1 MKHLAFICLLALSLD
16 AVAGDYA
23 TCLLKNLP
31 GLQNEAAANAAI
43 ALCMKE
49 YPGGVRTVEQGSGR
63 GWLSYKSGAECAMK
77 KAADTRSQ
85 LAGSG
90 IYLACRLLYDEPSR
104 ELTVDQF
111 LGNRP

>member
-1 MKHLAFICLLALSLD
+1 MKRLALTLLLTATYP

-49 YPGGVRTVEQGSGR
+49 YPGGLMSVEKGSGR
-63 GWLSYKSGAECAMK
+63 GWFAYKSGDECAMK

-85 LAGSG
+85 VAGQG
-90 IYLACRLLYDEPSR
+90 IYLACKALYDEPPKPWDLFSK
-104 ELTVDQF
+104 
-111 LGNRP
+111 